1 MGVLNSIHLFRLVF
15 LSILCDNLVLVMF
28 NGGAIKAKKHF
39 KYFFY
44 LINLGLKMFSLL
56 PWHIYLV
63 VDFINVGLAKWLWP
77 QDAVHALYAGLTS
90 TAAAEGMVSKCVT
103 VGTEGWA
110 GPGRCWPL
118 AGISGQSQILGSG
131 GTGRGLGWGQRW
143 ARCRCME
150 GWGRLAWPAPL
161 GFLRLPSLTVAV

>member
-1 MGVLNSIHLFRLVF
+1 MHCF
-15 LSILCDNLVLVMF
+15 
-28 NGGAIKAKKHF
+28 IKAKRHF

-118 AGISGQSQILGSG
+118 AGISGQSQILGSR
-131 GTGRGLGWGQRW
+131 GTGRELGWGQRW